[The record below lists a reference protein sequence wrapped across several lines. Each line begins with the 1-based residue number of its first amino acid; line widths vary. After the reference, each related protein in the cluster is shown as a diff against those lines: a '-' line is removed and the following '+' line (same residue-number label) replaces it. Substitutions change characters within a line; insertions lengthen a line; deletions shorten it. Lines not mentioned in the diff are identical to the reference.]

1 MNINDILKERQKWFE
16 WKNIKPI
23 YETINQWKT
32 YLTSQNGKWKI
43 NNIKISDT
51 IEINVNIDEKKMQNI
66 EKIAKSLKP
75 WRKGPFK
82 INDLFIDTEWRSYI
96 KWNII
101 KPHLNLEGKDVL
113 DVGCNNGYYMFRMLE
128 MNPKSITGFDPSA
141 LFNLQF
147 DFINYFIKSG
157 INYKLLGVE
166 HVPHYEKKFDT
177 IFCLGVLYHRPDPVT
192 MLKELKAG
200 LKPNS
205 EVILD
210 TLIIEGDDEIALC
223 PVRYQKMK
231 NVYFIPTLKALY
243 NWIEKAKFK
252 EIEFLGKRYTD
263 LTEQRKTDW
272 IEGESLNNFLTE
284 DLSKTVEGY
293 PPPLRVYLKLKN

>member
-1 MNINDILKERQKWFE
+1 MNISEILKERQKWFE
-16 WKNIKPI
+16 WKNIKPVFEKI
-23 YETINQWKT
+23 KQWKKEN
-32 YLTSQNGKWKI
+32 SQLKI
-43 NNIKISDT
+43 KNITLSDT
-51 IEINVNIDEKKMQNI
+51 IEIELDTDKEVFDQITE
-66 EKIAKSLKP
+66 IAKMLKP

-82 INDLFIDTEWRSYI
+82 INNLFIDTEWRSFI
-96 KWNII
+96 KWNIL
-101 KPHLNLEGKDVL
+101 KPHLNLENKDVL

-147 DFINYFIKSG
+147 DFINSFIKSD
-157 INYKLLGVE
+157 IEYKLLGVE
-166 HVPHYEKKFDT
+166 HVPYYEKKFDT

-210 TLIIEGDDEIALC
+210 TLIIEGDDEMALC

-231 NVYFIPTLKALY
+231 NVYFIPTKKALY

-252 EIEFLGKRYTD
+252 DVEFLGQKYT
-263 LTEQRKTDW
+263 TTEEQRKTDW
-272 IEGESLNNFLTE
+272 IEGESLDSFLKDDQT
-284 DLSKTVEGY
+284 KTVEGY

>member
-1 MNINDILKERQKWFE
+1 MDIDAVLKEREKWFG

-23 YETINQWKT
+23 FEKLASFQPENVNYRLGDI
-32 YLTSQNGKWKI
+32 
-43 NNIKISDT
+43 
-51 IEINVNIDEKKMQNI
+51 IEIKTDEKLMHEIK
-66 EKIAKSLKP
+66 EIAMMLKP

-101 KPHLNLEGKDVL
+101 KPSLDLTGKDVL

-128 MNPKSITGFDPSA
+128 EKPKSVTGFDPSA

-147 DFINYFIKSG
+147 EFINKFIKSD
-157 INYKLLGVE
+157 ITYKLLGVE
-166 HVPHYEKKFDT
+166 HVPHYGRKFDT

-200 LKPNS
+200 LKPGG

-210 TLIIEGDDEIALC
+210 TLIIEGENETALC
-223 PVRYQKMK
+223 PIRYQKMK

-252 EIEFLGKRYTD
+252 DVEFLGKKYTD
-263 LTEQRKTDW
+263 LEEQRKTSW
-272 IEGESLNNFLTE
+272 IDGESLDSFLNKDLTE
-284 DLSKTVEGY
+284 TVEGY

>member
-1 MNINDILKERQKWFE
+1 MIENILKERQKWFE

-23 YETINQWKT
+23 VNKLKEFKNE
-32 YLTSQNGKWKI
+32 KI
-43 NNIKISDT
+43 NVKNVKLDDI
-51 IEINVNIDEKKMQNI
+51 IEIQTDENPKIN
-66 EKIAKSLKP
+66 EIAKMLMP

-82 INDLFIDTEWRSYI
+82 INDLFIESEWNSFI

-101 KPHLNLEGKDVL
+101 KPHINLENKDVL

-147 DFINYFIKSG
+147 DFINSFIQSN
-157 INYKLLGVE
+157 IEYKLLGVE
-166 HVPHYEKKFDT
+166 HIPYYNKKFDT
-177 IFCLGVLYHRPDPVT
+177 IFCLGVLYHRADPIT
-192 MLKELKAG
+192 MLKELKQG
-200 LKPNS
+200 LKEKG

-210 TLIIEGDDEIALC
+210 TLIIEGDEEIALC

-231 NVYFIPTLKALY
+231 NVYFIPTLKTLY

-252 EIEFLGKRYTD
+252 DVEYLGKRYTD
-263 LTEQRKTDW
+263 LKEQRKTDW
-272 IEGESLNNFLTE
+272 IEGESLNNFLNE
-284 DLSKTVEGY
+284 DLTKTVEGY